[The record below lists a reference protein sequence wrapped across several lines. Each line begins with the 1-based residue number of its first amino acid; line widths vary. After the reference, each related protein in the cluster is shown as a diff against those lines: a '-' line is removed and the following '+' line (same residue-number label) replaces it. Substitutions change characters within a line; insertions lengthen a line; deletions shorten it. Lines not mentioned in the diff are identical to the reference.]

1 MKRTL
6 FLTIFA
12 LLSFISSAKAV
23 VFTDPAVLSA
33 ILQQTSTQTA
43 QHLNQ
48 LAQEI
53 QAVQTLEQQLSSTQ
67 GILQLAQLNAQG
79 VDGLQVIANFENTI
93 LSANS
98 VIQAIQSDINT
109 SQNLSSQWQTVF
121 GSLSPYIQNTS
132 TAFTNI
138 DASDK
143 LNTASYLVG
152 DSYQKLY
159 DQNATTVSQFV
170 ANANQVSEK
179 GALKQ
184 IAQEIAELIQMENNV
199 IYLLSQSLKGQ
210 SIEASNDNL
219 QRKETAVQLNQENQ
233 GVQAFINTVNTQ
245 TFAV

>member
-1 MKRTL
+1 MKKL
-6 FLTIFA
+6 FIFTIFG
-12 LLSFISSAKAV
+12 LLAFSNSAKAA
-23 VFTDPAVLSA
+23 VFTDPAVLAA
-33 ILQQTSTQTA
+33 ILQQTATQTA
-43 QHLNQ
+43 QHLSQ

-53 QAVQTLEQQLSSTQ
+53 QAVTTLEQQLSSTQ

-109 SQNLSSQWQTVF
+109 SQNLPSQWQTVF

-159 DQNATTVSQFV
+159 DQNTATVAQFV
-170 ANANQVSEK
+170 ASANQVNEK

-199 IYLLSQSLKGQ
+199 TYLLSQSLKGE
-210 SIEASNDNL
+210 SIESSNDNL
-219 QRKETAVQLNQENQ
+219 KRKEQTIQIQDESQ
-233 GVQAFINTVNTQ
+233 GVSDFMGIVDNNTFNV
-245 TFAV
+245 

>member
-1 MKRTL
+1 MKRIL
-6 FLTIFA
+6 FLTVFG
-12 LLSFISSAKAV
+12 LLSFIVPAKAV
-23 VFTDPAVLSA
+23 VFTDPAVLAA

-67 GILQLAQLNAQG
+67 GILQLAQQNAQG
-79 VDGLQVIANFENTI
+79 VSGLQIIANFENTI

-109 SQNLSSQWQTVF
+109 SQNLPAQWQTVF
-121 GSLSPYIQNTS
+121 GSLSPMIQNTS

-159 DQNATTVSQFV
+159 DQNTATVAQFV
-170 ANANQVSEK
+170 ANANQVNEK

-184 IAQEIAELIQMENNV
+184 IAQEVAELIQMENNV

-210 SIEASNDNL
+210 SIESSNDNL
-219 QRKETAVQLNQENQ
+219 QRKQQTVQVQDESQ
-233 GVQAFINTVNTQ
+233 GVSDFMSIVDNNTFNV
-245 TFAV
+245 

>member
-1 MKRTL
+1 MRRIL
-6 FLTIFA
+6 FLTVIG
-12 LLSFISSAKAV
+12 LISFVIPAKAV

-33 ILQQTSTQTA
+33 ILNQTATQTA

-79 VDGLQVIANFENTI
+79 TDGSQIIANFQNTI
-93 LSANS
+93 LSANN

-109 SQNLSSQWQTVF
+109 SQNLPSQWQTVF
-121 GSLSPYIQNTS
+121 GSLSPWIQNTN

-143 LNTASYLVG
+143 INTASYLVG
-152 DSYQKLY
+152 DSYQNLY
-159 DQNATTVSQFV
+159 NQNTATVAQFV
-170 ANANQVSEK
+170 ASANQVSEK

-184 IAQEIAELIQMENNV
+184 IAQEVAELIQMENNV

-210 SIEASNDNL
+210 SVEASNDNL
-219 QRKETAVQLNQENQ
+219 GRKETAVQLSQENQ

-245 TFAV
+245 TFSV

>member
-1 MKRTL
+1 MKRIL
-6 FLTIFA
+6 FLTIFV
-12 LLSFISSAKAV
+12 LFSFINSAKAV

-33 ILQQTSTQTA
+33 ILQQTATQTA

-53 QAVQTLEQQLSSTQ
+53 QAVQTLQQQLNNTQ

-79 VDGLQVIANFENTI
+79 VDGLQIIADFRNTI

-98 VIQAIQSDINT
+98 VIQSIQSDINT
-109 SQNLSSQWQTVF
+109 SQNLPSQWQTVF
-121 GSLSPYIQNTS
+121 GSLSPMIQNTS
-132 TAFTNI
+132 TAFANI

-159 DQNATTVSQFV
+159 DKNTATVAQFV

-184 IAQEIAELIQMENNV
+184 IAVETAQLIQMENNV
-199 IYLLSQSLKGQ
+199 IYLLSQLLKGQ
-210 SIEASNDNL
+210 SIEASNNNL
-219 QRKETAVQLNQENQ
+219 KRKEDAVTFDDENQ
-233 GVQAFINTVNTQ
+233 GVQSFMNTVNDQ
-245 TFAV
+245 TFGD

>member
-1 MKRTL
+1 MKKI
-6 FLTIFA
+6 FILTIFGLIA
-12 LLSFISSAKAV
+12 FSNSAKAA
-23 VFTDPAVLSA
+23 VFTDPAVLAA
-33 ILQQTSTQTA
+33 ILQQTATQTTE
-43 QHLNQ
+43 HLNQ

-53 QAVQTLEQQLSSTQ
+53 QAVTTLEQQLSSTQ

-109 SQNLSSQWQTVF
+109 SQNLPSQWQTVF

-159 DQNATTVSQFV
+159 DQNTATVAQFV
-170 ANANQVSEK
+170 ASANQVNEK
-179 GALKQ
+179 RC
-184 IAQEIAELIQMENNV
+184 
-199 IYLLSQSLKGQ
+199 SQTNRPRNSRAYPNGK
-210 SIEASNDNL
+210 
-219 QRKETAVQLNQENQ
+219 
-233 GVQAFINTVNTQ
+233 
-245 TFAV
+245 